1 MKLHTKIFIGMLT
14 GILAGLIVKS
24 MDLPADTLQT
34 VIAWVK
40 PVGDIF
46 MRMIFM
52 MVIPLILSAL
62 ILGIAEI
69 GDLKRLGRMG
79 GRLLMYT
86 LVVSSI
92 SVLIGVAAV
101 DIFRPGETLSIETR
115 DYLTSEFRGE
125 A

>member
-1 MKLHTKIFIGMLT
+1 
-14 GILAGLIVKS
+14 
-24 MDLPADTLQT
+24 
-34 VIAWVK
+34 VK
-40 PVGDIF
+40 PIGDIF

-79 GRLLMYT
+79 GRLLLYT

-92 SVLIGVAAV
+92 SVLVGVAAV
-101 DIFRPGETLSIETR
+101 DIFRPGE
-115 DYLTSEFRGE
+115 
-125 A
+125 

>member
-1 MKLHTKIFIGMLT
+1 MLA
-14 GILAGLIVKS
+14 GILAGLVVKS
-24 MDLPADTLQT
+24 MNLPAETLQT
-34 VIAWVK
+34 ITAWVK

-79 GRLLMYT
+79 GAA
-86 LVVSSI
+86 
-92 SVLIGVAAV
+92 AAV
-101 DIFRPGETLSIETR
+101 YAGCE
-115 DYLTSEFRGE
+115 
-125 A
+125 